1 MVRMGVEW
9 EWGSLPQGVLGRDFL
24 TLEAQGS
31 IETDTLRGRVTPGY
45 YTL

>member
-1 MVRMGVEW
+1 MGVEW
-9 EWGSLPQGVLGRDFL
+9 EWGCLPQGVLGSDFL
-24 TLEAQGS
+24 TLEAQGN